1 MLTALSVELLKLNR
15 SLAALLAV
23 AAPSLITL
31 FIFFN
36 LLRLE
41 TAQAWT
47 MVMMQSAAIWAYF
60 MLPMSVTALTVL
72 VAQMEHGPRSWEHL
86 FALPV
91 RRWRL
96 LAAKAG
102 GVFLVVAAMEAAVL
116 VLTVGAGAL
125 AGLVKPGFAP
135 TGAIDW
141 WAVIWLH
148 ARIFAAGALLTT
160 IQLWAALRFRSF
172 VPGLVLGIGGTFF
185 AVVAT
190 SAKNGVFMPWQMP
203 VNMLATDPA
212 RADLALM
219 LGLGGGLAGLL
230 VMLAHLS
237 RREVV

>member
-23 AAPSLITL
+23 AAPGLIAL

-36 LLRLE
+36 LLRVSQ
-41 TAQAWT
+41 AQEWA
-47 MVMMQSAAIWAYF
+47 MVMMQAAAIWAYF
-60 MLPMSVTALTVL
+60 MLPMGVTALTAL

-96 LAAKAG
+96 LAAKAAA
-102 GVFLVVAAMEAAVL
+102 VFLVVAAMEGAVL
-116 VLTVGAGAL
+116 LLAAGAGAL
-125 AGLVKPGFAP
+125 AGMIKPGIAP
-135 TGAIDW
+135 TGPIDW
-141 WAVIWLH
+141 PAMVWLH
-148 ARIFAAGALLTT
+148 ARIFSAAALLTAL
-160 IQLWAALRFRSF
+160 QLWAALRFRSF

-190 SAKNGVFMPWQMP
+190 SARNGVFMPWQMP
-203 VNMLATDPA
+203 VNVLAADPA

-219 LGLGGGLAGLL
+219 LGLGGGILVLALML
-230 VMLAHLS
+230 VHLS

>member
-23 AAPSLITL
+23 AAPGLIAL

-36 LLRLE
+36 LLRMDQ
-41 TAQAWT
+41 AQDWF
-47 MVMMQSAAIWAYF
+47 MVMMQAAAIWAYF
-60 MLPMSVTALTVL
+60 MLPMGVTALTAL

-102 GVFLVVAAMEAAVL
+102 AVFLVVAAMEAAVL
-116 VLTVGAGAL
+116 MLAAGAGAL
-125 AGLVKPGFAP
+125 AGLIKPGIAP
-135 TGAIDW
+135 TGVIDW
-141 WAVIWLH
+141 SAMAWLH
-148 ARIFAAGALLTT
+148 ARIFAAGALLTA

-203 VNMLATDPA
+203 VNVLATDPA

-219 LGLGGGLAGLL
+219 LGLGGGVVVLGLML
-230 VMLAHLS
+230 VHLS

>member
-1 MLTALSVELLKLNR
+1 MFTALSVELLKLNR

-23 AAPSLITL
+23 AAPGLIAV
-31 FIFFN
+31 FIFYN

-41 TAQAWT
+41 TAQDWT
-47 MVMMQSAAIWAYF
+47 MVQMQAAGIWAFF

-96 LAAKAG
+96 LAVLIMTAG
-102 GVFLVVAAMEAAVL
+102 SG
-116 VLTVGAGAL
+116 VLT
-125 AGLVKPGFAP
+125 GLVRPGLAP
-135 TGAIDW
+135 TGVVDGTAM
-141 WAVIWLH
+141 IWLH
-148 ARIFAAGALLTT
+148 ARIFAAGALLTAM
-160 IQLWAALRFRSF
+160 QLWAALRFRSF

-203 VNMLATDPA
+203 VNILSGDPA
-212 RADLALM
+212 RADLALF
-219 LGLGGGLAGLL
+219 LGLGGGVLVLGLML
-230 VMLAHLS
+230 VHLS